1 MLSQC
6 TELGNIY
13 MLSCSVMSD
22 SQTPCEP
29 GKNTRVGYHFLHQ
42 GIFLTQGL
50 KPPPHPFLSPALQA
64 DSLPTEEAPNNIDI
78 AHQPH
83 GYRAEQTI
91 LSYFH
96 LQLPASLTK
105 HQISKLPHHRRPS
118 VTLSHFLS
126 PAFPSF
132 SKIICRLKFS

>member
-1 MLSQC
+1 MDRARKC
-6 TELGNIY
+6 IY
-13 MLSCSVMSD
+13 AKLFSHVRLCDPVRTWQKHSS
-22 SQTPCEP
+22 
-29 GKNTRVGYHFLHQ
+29 
-42 GIFLTQGL
+42 GL
-50 KPPPHPFLSPALQA
+50 PFPPPGHLPDPGIETAPHPSCLLHLQA
-64 DSLPTEEAPNNIDI
+64 DSLPTEEAPTNIDI

-105 HQISKLPHHRRPS
+105 HQISKLHHHRRPS
-118 VTLSHFLS
+118 VTLSHFLF